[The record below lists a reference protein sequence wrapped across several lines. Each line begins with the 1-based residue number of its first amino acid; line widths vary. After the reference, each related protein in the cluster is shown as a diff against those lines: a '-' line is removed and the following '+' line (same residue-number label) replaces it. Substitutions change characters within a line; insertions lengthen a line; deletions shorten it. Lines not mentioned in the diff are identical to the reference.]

1 MTYIEDPSKDHT
13 AKRRAA
19 VPGGLTAPFKRI
31 NTGRNGHRYVDANGL
46 KVPGVTTLISK
57 GLPKPA
63 LTNWAARTAAEYA
76 VDNWEQLSEDRPSS
90 RLAKIKDAPW
100 KSRDAAALRG
110 TKLHYAAEQLQTTG
124 RADVDPEQ
132 IPLVESYLRF
142 VDDWQPEILHT
153 EAAVYSVKHGYA
165 GTLDLIADLCD
176 GQRWLLDLK
185 TSKGVYGDMAL
196 QLAAYRFAEILQGE
210 DAEVPMP
217 QVDAVGIVHVRADGY
232 DLVPLTAGPAQ
243 FRAFLYVAQVAKAA
257 DTLSELVGA
266 ALTPNRMEVIA

>member
-1 MTYIEDPSKDHT
+1 MSYLDDTSKDHS
-13 AKRRAA
+13 AKRQ
-19 VPGGLTAPFKRI
+19 PSPSGLTAPFRRI
-31 NTGRNGHRYVDANGL
+31 NTGRNGHRYVDAHNR
-46 KVPGVTTLISK
+46 KVPGVTTLLSK

-76 VDNWEQLSEDRPSS
+76 VDNWDELSEDRPSS
-90 RLAKIKDAPW
+90 RLARIKDAPW

-124 RADVDPEQ
+124 RADVEPEQ

-165 GTLDLIADLCD
+165 GTLDLIAELCD

-185 TSKGVYGDMAL
+185 TSNKGVYGDMAL
-196 QLAAYRFAEILQGE
+196 QLAAYRYAEILQGE

-217 QVDAVGIVHVRADGY
+217 AVDQVGIVHVRADGY

-243 FRAFLYVAQVAKAA
+243 FRAFLYVAQVAKTA

-266 ALTPNRMEVIA
+266 ALTPNQTEVIA